1 MLKKA
6 YKNKKN
12 TGMST
17 HTHTHTEALVACW
30 DSLSLSVGE
39 SAQRESDTVCVFVV

>member
-17 HTHTHTEALVACW
+17 HTHRGTSCMLRLC
-30 DSLSLSVGE
+30 LSLSVGE
-39 SAQRESDTVCVFVV
+39 SAQRESDSVCVFVV

>member
-12 TGMST
+12 TGIS
-17 HTHTHTEALVACW
+17 THTEALVACW

-39 SAQRESDTVCVFVV
+39 SAQRESDSVCVFVV